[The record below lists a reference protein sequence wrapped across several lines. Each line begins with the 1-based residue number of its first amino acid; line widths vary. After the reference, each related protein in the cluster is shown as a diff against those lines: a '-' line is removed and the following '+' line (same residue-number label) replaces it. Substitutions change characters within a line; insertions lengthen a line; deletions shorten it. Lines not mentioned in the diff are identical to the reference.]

1 MLTDKDIE
9 FLARKTKLNVEKAQ
23 SLFEEKEDGDLVLQ
37 QLSRKRITRK
47 EVLELSFPI
56 FIKLLINRE
65 MKDVDQKH
73 KNYISDFTSVFY
85 PRIMGASRIKTKIPR
100 KLNEENAQY
109 FFVLACF
116 FEDDMTVQMDMK
128 QIHQM
133 LKYTMDSF
141 IKFKGSK
148 YVESISKSFEYF
160 NIIKKK
166 WMRE

>member
-1 MLTDKDIE
+1 MLTAKDIE
-9 FLARKTKLNVEKAQ
+9 FLARKTKLNAEKTQ

-37 QLSRKRITRK
+37 QLSRKRITGK

-85 PRIMGASRIKTKIPR
+85 PRIMGASRIKTKVPR

-109 FFVLACF
+109 FFVLVCF
-116 FEDDMTVQMDMK
+116 FEDDMVAQMNIK
-128 QIHQM
+128 QVHEL

-141 IKFKGSK
+141 VKFKGSE

>member
-1 MLTDKDIE
+1 MLTAKDIE
-9 FLARKTKLNVEKAQ
+9 FLARKTKLDAEKTQ

-85 PRIMGASRIKTKIPR
+85 PRIMGANRIKTKIPR

-109 FFVLACF
+109 FFVLVCF
-116 FEDDMTVQMDMK
+116 FEDDMVAQMNIK
-128 QIHQM
+128 QVHEL

-141 IKFKGSK
+141 VKFKGNE
-148 YVESISKSFEYF
+148 YVESISKSFEFF

-166 WMRE
+166 WMSG

>member
-1 MLTDKDIE
+1 MLTAKDIE
-9 FLARKTKLNVEKAQ
+9 FLARKTKLNAEKTQ

-73 KNYISDFTSVFY
+73 KNYISDFTGVFY
-85 PRIMGASRIKTKIPR
+85 PRIMGANRIKTKIPR

-109 FFVLACF
+109 FFVLVCF
-116 FEDDMTVQMDMK
+116 FEDDMVAQMNIK
-128 QIHQM
+128 QVHEL

-141 IKFKGSK
+141 VKFKDQE

-166 WMRE
+166 WMHG

>member
-1 MLTDKDIE
+1 MLTANDIE
-9 FLARKTKLNVEKAQ
+9 FLARKTKLNARQAQ

-85 PRIMGASRIKTKIPR
+85 PRIMEANRIKTKIPR

-116 FEDDMTVQMDMK
+116 FEDDMTAQMDMK

-133 LKYTMDSF
+133 LKYTMDTF
-141 IKFKGSK
+141 LKFKGTD
-148 YVESISKSFEYF
+148 YVGVISDSFDCF
-160 NIIKKK
+160 NLIKKK
-166 WMRE
+166 WMKG

>member
-1 MLTDKDIE
+1 MLTAKDIE
-9 FLARKTKLNVEKAQ
+9 FLARKTKLDAQKTQ

-85 PRIMGASRIKTKIPR
+85 PRIMEASRIKTKIPR

-116 FEDDMTVQMDMK
+116 FEDDMIAQMNIK
-128 QIHQM
+128 QVHEM

-141 IKFKGSK
+141 VKFKDHE

-166 WMRE
+166 WMHG

>member
-1 MLTDKDIE
+1 MLTAKDIE
-9 FLARKTKLNVEKAQ
+9 FLARKTKLNAEKTQ

-37 QLSRKRITRK
+37 QLSRKRITKK
-47 EVLELSFPI
+47 EVLDLSFPI

-65 MKDVDQKH
+65 MKNVDQKY
-73 KNYISDFTSVFY
+73 KNYISDFTAVFY

-116 FEDDMTVQMDMK
+116 FEDDLSVQLDIK
-128 QIHQM
+128 KIHEM

-141 IKFKGSK
+141 VKFKGK
-148 YVESISKSFEYF
+148 ECVEAISDSFECF
-160 NIIKKK
+160 DIIKKK
-166 WMRE
+166 WMKG

>member
-1 MLTDKDIE
+1 MLTAKDIE
-9 FLARKTKLNVEKAQ
+9 FLTRKTKLNPSKAQ

-37 QLSRKRITRK
+37 QLSKKRITKK

-56 FIKLLINRE
+56 FIKLLVNRE
-65 MKDVDQKH
+65 MKNVDQKH
-73 KNYISDFTSVFY
+73 KNYISDFTGVFY
-85 PRIMGASRIKTKIPR
+85 PRIMEASRIKTKIPR

-109 FFVLACF
+109 FFILACF
-116 FEDDMTVQMDMK
+116 FEDDMIAQMDVK

-141 IKFKGSK
+141 VKFKGK
-148 YVESISKSFEYF
+148 DYVGSISESFECF

-166 WMRE
+166 WMKG

>member
-1 MLTDKDIE
+1 MLTAKDIE
-9 FLARKTKLNVEKAQ
+9 FLARKTKLNAEKTQ

-109 FFVLACF
+109 FFVLVCF
-116 FEDDMTVQMDMK
+116 FEDDMVAQMNIK
-128 QIHQM
+128 QVHEL

-141 IKFKGSK
+141 VKFKGSE
-148 YVESISKSFEYF
+148 YVDSISKSFEYF

>member
-1 MLTDKDIE
+1 MLTTKDIE
-9 FLARKTKLNVEKAQ
+9 FLARKTKLNAEKTQ

-85 PRIMGASRIKTKIPR
+85 PRIMEANRIKTKIPR

-109 FFVLACF
+109 FFVLVCF
-116 FEDDMTVQMDMK
+116 FEDDMVAQMNIK
-128 QIHQM
+128 QVHEL

-141 IKFKGSK
+141 VKFKGSE
-148 YVESISKSFEYF
+148 YVDSISKSFEYF

>member
-1 MLTDKDIE
+1 MLTAKDIE
-9 FLARKTKLNVEKAQ
+9 FLARKTKLNAEKTQ

-85 PRIMGASRIKTKIPR
+85 PRIMGASRIKTKVPR

-116 FEDDMTVQMDMK
+116 FEDDMIAQMNIK
-128 QIHQM
+128 QVHEM

-141 IKFKGSK
+141 VKFKDHE

-166 WMRE
+166 WMHG

>member
-1 MLTDKDIE
+1 MLTAKDIE
-9 FLARKTKLNVEKAQ
+9 FIARKTKLNAKKTQ

-65 MKDVDQKH
+65 MKDVDQEH

-85 PRIMGASRIKTKIPR
+85 PRIMGANRIKTKVPR

-116 FEDDMTVQMDMK
+116 FEDDMVAQMNIK
-128 QIHQM
+128 QVHEM

-141 IKFKGSK
+141 VKFKDHE

-166 WMRE
+166 WMHG

>member
-1 MLTDKDIE
+1 MLTAKDIE
-9 FLARKTKLNVEKAQ
+9 FLARKTKLNAKKTQ

-65 MKDVDQKH
+65 MKNVYQKH
-73 KNYISDFTSVFY
+73 KNYISDFTGVFY
-85 PRIMGASRIKTKIPR
+85 PRIMEASRIKTKIPR

-109 FFVLACF
+109 FFVLVCF
-116 FEDDMTVQMDMK
+116 FEDDLSAQFDIK
-128 QIHQM
+128 KIHEV

-141 IKFKGSK
+141 AKFKGGE
-148 YVESISKSFEYF
+148 YVEAISDSFECF

-166 WMRE
+166 WMRG

>member
-1 MLTDKDIE
+1 MLTAKDIE
-9 FLARKTKLNVEKAQ
+9 FLARKTKLNAEKTQ

-37 QLSRKRITRK
+37 QLSRKRITKK

-85 PRIMGASRIKTKIPR
+85 PRIMGANRIKTKIPR

-109 FFVLACF
+109 FFVLVCF
-116 FEDDMTVQMDMK
+116 FEDDMVAQMNIK
-128 QIHQM
+128 QVHEL

-141 IKFKGSK
+141 VKFKGSE
-148 YVESISKSFEYF
+148 YVDSISKSFEYF

>member
-1 MLTDKDIE
+1 MLTAKDIE
-9 FLARKTKLNVEKAQ
+9 FLARKTKLNAEKTQ

-85 PRIMGASRIKTKIPR
+85 PRIMGASRIKTKVPR

-109 FFVLACF
+109 FFVLVCF
-116 FEDDMTVQMDMK
+116 FEDDMVAQMNIK
-128 QIHQM
+128 QVHEL

-141 IKFKGSK
+141 VKFKGSE
-148 YVESISKSFEYF
+148 YVDSISKSFEYF

>member
-1 MLTDKDIE
+1 MLTAKDIE
-9 FLARKTKLNVEKAQ
+9 FLARKTKLNAEKTQ

-65 MKDVDQKH
+65 LKDVDQKH
-73 KNYISDFTSVFY
+73 KNYISDFTGVFY
-85 PRIMGASRIKTKIPR
+85 PRIMGANRIKTKIPR

-109 FFVLACF
+109 FFVLVCF
-116 FEDDMTVQMDMK
+116 FEDDMVAQMNIK
-128 QIHQM
+128 QVHEL

-141 IKFKGSK
+141 VKFKGSE
-148 YVESISKSFEYF
+148 YVDSISKSFEYF

>member
-1 MLTDKDIE
+1 MLTAKDIE
-9 FLARKTKLNVEKAQ
+9 FLARKTKLNAEKTQ

-85 PRIMGASRIKTKIPR
+85 PRIMGASRIKTKVPR

-109 FFVLACF
+109 FFVLVCF
-116 FEDDMTVQMDMK
+116 FEDDMVAQMNI
-128 QIHQM
+128 QQVHEL

-141 IKFKGSK
+141 VKFKGVS
-148 YVESISKSFEYF
+148 
-160 NIIKKK
+160 
-166 WMRE
+166 M

>member
-1 MLTDKDIE
+1 MLTAKDIE
-9 FLARKTKLNVEKAQ
+9 FLARKTKLDAQKTQ

-65 MKDVDQKH
+65 MKDVDQKY
-73 KNYISDFTSVFY
+73 KNYISDFTGVFY
-85 PRIMGASRIKTKIPR
+85 PQIMGASRIKTKIPR

-109 FFVLACF
+109 FFVLVCF
-116 FEDDMTVQMDMK
+116 FEDDMVAQMNIK
-128 QIHQM
+128 QVHEL

-141 IKFKGSK
+141 VKFKGSE
-148 YVESISKSFEYF
+148 YVDSISKSFEYF

>member
-1 MLTDKDIE
+1 MLTAKDIE
-9 FLARKTKLNVEKAQ
+9 FLARKTKLNAEKTQ

-85 PRIMGASRIKTKIPR
+85 PRIMGASRIKTKVPR

-109 FFVLACF
+109 FFVLVCF
-116 FEDDMTVQMDMK
+116 FEDDMVAQMNIK
-128 QIHQM
+128 QVHEL

-141 IKFKGSK
+141 VKFKDHE

-166 WMRE
+166 WI

>member
-1 MLTDKDIE
+1 MLTAKDIE
-9 FLARKTKLNVEKAQ
+9 FLARKTKLNAEKTQ

-37 QLSRKRITRK
+37 LLSRKRITRK

-85 PRIMGASRIKTKIPR
+85 PRIMGANRIKTKIPR

-116 FEDDMTVQMDMK
+116 FEDDMVAQMNIK
-128 QIHQM
+128 QVHEM

-141 IKFKGSK
+141 VKFKGNE

-166 WMRE
+166 WMHG

>member
-1 MLTDKDIE
+1 MLTAKDIE
-9 FLARKTKLNVEKAQ
+9 FLARKTKLDAQKTQ

-65 MKDVDQKH
+65 MKDVNQKH
-73 KNYISDFTSVFY
+73 KNYISDFTGVFY
-85 PRIMGASRIKTKIPR
+85 PQIMGANRIKTKVPR

-116 FEDDMTVQMDMK
+116 FEDDMIAQMNIK
-128 QIHQM
+128 QVHEM

-141 IKFKGSK
+141 VKFKDHE

-166 WMRE
+166 WMHG

>member
-1 MLTDKDIE
+1 MLTANDIE
-9 FLARKTKLNVEKAQ
+9 FLARKTKLNARQAQ

-85 PRIMGASRIKTKIPR
+85 PRIMEANRIKTKIPR

-116 FEDDMTVQMDMK
+116 FEDDMMAQMDVK

-141 IKFKGSK
+141 VKFKDHE
-148 YVESISKSFEYF
+148 YVESISKSFEHF
-160 NIIKKK
+160 NVIKKK
-166 WMRE
+166 WMKG

>member
-1 MLTDKDIE
+1 MLTAKDIE
-9 FLARKTKLNVEKAQ
+9 FLARKTKLNRERAR

-37 QLSRKRITRK
+37 QLSKKRLTKK

-56 FIKLLINRE
+56 FIKLLVNRE

-85 PRIMGASRIKTKIPR
+85 PRIMEASRIKTKIPR

-116 FEDDMTVQMDMK
+116 FEDDMTAQMDMK
-128 QIHQM
+128 EVHQM

-141 IKFKGSK
+141 VKFKGSE
-148 YVESISKSFEYF
+148 YVESISQSFEYF
-160 NIIKKK
+160 NVIKKK
-166 WMRE
+166 WMKG

>member
-1 MLTDKDIE
+1 MLTAKDIE
-9 FLARKTKLNVEKAQ
+9 FLARKTKLNATKAQ

-37 QLSRKRITRK
+37 QLSRKRITKK

-65 MKDVDQKH
+65 MKNVDQKY
-73 KNYISDFTSVFY
+73 KNYISDFTGVFY
-85 PRIMGASRIKTKIPR
+85 PRIMEASRIKTKIPR

-116 FEDDMTVQMDMK
+116 FEEDMTAQMDMK

-141 IKFKGSK
+141 VKFKGK
-148 YVESISKSFEYF
+148 ECVEAISDSVECFD
-160 NIIKKK
+160 IIKKK
-166 WMRE
+166 WMKG

>member
-1 MLTDKDIE
+1 MLTAKDIE
-9 FLARKTKLNVEKAQ
+9 FLARKTKLNRERAT

-73 KNYISDFTSVFY
+73 KNYISDFTGVFY
-85 PRIMGASRIKTKIPR
+85 PRIMEASRIKTKIPR
-100 KLNEENAQY
+100 KLNEESAQY
-109 FFVLACF
+109 FFVLVCF
-116 FEDDMTVQMDMK
+116 FEEDISAQLDMK
-128 QIHQM
+128 KIHEM
-133 LKYTMDSF
+133 LKYIMDSF
-141 IKFKGSK
+141 AKFKGK
-148 YVESISKSFEYF
+148 DYVGAISDSFECF

-166 WMRE
+166 WMMG

>member
-1 MLTDKDIE
+1 MLTAKDIE
-9 FLARKTKLNVEKAQ
+9 FLARKTKLNAEKTQ

-65 MKDVDQKH
+65 MKDVNQKH
-73 KNYISDFTSVFY
+73 KNYISDFTGVFY
-85 PRIMGASRIKTKIPR
+85 PQIMGANRIKTKVPR

-116 FEDDMTVQMDMK
+116 FEDDMIAQMNIK
-128 QIHQM
+128 QVHEM

-141 IKFKGSK
+141 VKFKDHE
-148 YVESISKSFEYF
+148 YVDSIYKSFEYF

-166 WMRE
+166 WMHG